1 MLRKL
6 EGKLHAKKKD
16 VADGAHD
23 FAKDMHKAEIR
34 RGAEGS
40 GLTQGRSGPA
50 AWLAKTWQFELPDV
64 DLPSIEA
71 TLRVKF
77 PELSW
82 PELPKLRLH

>member
-6 EGKLHAKKKD
+6 EVKLHAKKQD
-16 VADGAHD
+16 IAEGAHD
-23 FAKDMHKAEIR
+23 FAKDAHKAEVCR
-34 RGAEGS
+34 NQGS
-40 GLTQGRSGPA
+40 GSAQGRSGPA